1 MNVAII
7 TWGDESRILYDL
19 LHRNGYNIVCIIEDN
34 NCKWDLRY
42 KEAPIVSSG
51 KGAVMFEAGSIEKF
65 IVPSLDEQLN
75 YRAEKMI
82 SAYGID
88 LDNLLYAPIETL
100 KGELSDDEKIAK
112 ICLYTERTELETMEI
127 HAAEHCNLNCK
138 NCSMFC
144 GLVETCDFPCYQE
157 FEEGIKQLK
166 NFFPH
171 IKKFRIIG
179 GEPLLNPELDKYIRL
194 IRNVYPYTD
203 IRLISNG
210 ILVTKMSDQL
220 IQTIIDN
227 DVTFIVTQY
236 ISLKHSIDEI
246 NRFLSKTGIRYIVT
260 EAVLEFQKIYN
271 ALGDSDIDEN
281 FYRCHWKGS
290 CATMY
295 GTKIATCY
303 VPFVIHYLSDKFNLA
318 IEETGKIDLME
329 EGLTAQEII
338 KRMHTPFDMCR
349 YCAPK
354 GNWTE
359 WERLP
364 DKNNTTIQ
372 DWSIRN
378 QMYVYCI
385 K

>member
-7 TWGDESRILYDL
+7 TWGDESRILCDL

-100 KGELSDDEKIAK
+100 KGELSDGEKIAK

-179 GEPLLNPELDKYIRL
+179 GEPLLNPELDKYICL

-372 DWSIRN
+372 DWSI
-378 QMYVYCI
+378 
-385 K
+385 

>member
-42 KEAPIVSSG
+42 KETPIVSSG

-100 KGELSDDEKIAK
+100 KGKLSDGEKIAK

-127 HAAEHCNLNCK
+127 HVAEHCNLNCK

-179 GEPLLNPELDKYIRL
+179 GEPLLNPELDKYICL

-303 VPFVIHYLSDKFNLA
+303 VPFVIHYFSDKFNLA

-372 DWSIRN
+372 DWSI
-378 QMYVYCI
+378 
-385 K
+385 

>member
-100 KGELSDDEKIAK
+100 KGKLSDGEKIAK
-112 ICLYTERTELETMEI
+112 ICLYTERTELDTMEI
-127 HAAEHCNLNCK
+127 HVAEHCNLNCK

-179 GEPLLNPELDKYIRL
+179 GEPLLNPELDKYICL

-303 VPFVIHYLSDKFNLA
+303 VPFVIHYFSDKFNLA

-372 DWSIRN
+372 DWSI
-378 QMYVYCI
+378 
-385 K
+385 

>member
-75 YRAEKMI
+75 HRAEKMI

-100 KGELSDDEKIAK
+100 KGELSDGEKIAK

-372 DWSIRN
+372 DWSI
-378 QMYVYCI
+378 
-385 K
+385 

>member
-100 KGELSDDEKIAK
+100 KGELSDGEKIAK

-318 IEETGKIDLME
+318 IEETGKRD
-329 EGLTAQEII
+329 
-338 KRMHTPFDMCR
+338 
-349 YCAPK
+349 
-354 GNWTE
+354 
-359 WERLP
+359 
-364 DKNNTTIQ
+364 
-372 DWSIRN
+372 
-378 QMYVYCI
+378 
-385 K
+385 

>member
-42 KEAPIVSSG
+42 KEASIVSSG

-100 KGELSDDEKIAK
+100 KGELSDGEKIAK
-112 ICLYTERTELETMEI
+112 ICIYTERTELETMEI
-127 HAAEHCNLNCK
+127 HVAEHCNLNCK

-372 DWSIRN
+372 DWSI
-378 QMYVYCI
+378 
-385 K
+385 

>member
-7 TWGDESRILYDL
+7 TWGDESRILCDL

-100 KGELSDDEKIAK
+100 KGELSDGEKIAK

-359 WERLP
+359 WERLS

-372 DWSIRN
+372 DWSI
-378 QMYVYCI
+378 
-385 K
+385 

>member
-100 KGELSDDEKIAK
+100 KGELSDGEKIAK
-112 ICLYTERTELETMEI
+112 ICIYTERTELETMEI

-354 GNWTE
+354 GKWTE

-372 DWSIRN
+372 DWSI
-378 QMYVYCI
+378 
-385 K
+385 

>member
-100 KGELSDDEKIAK
+100 KGKLSDGEKIAK

-127 HAAEHCNLNCK
+127 HVAEHCNLNCK

-303 VPFVIHYLSDKFNLA
+303 VPFVIHYFSDKFNLA

-372 DWSIRN
+372 DWSI
-378 QMYVYCI
+378 
-385 K
+385 

>member
-100 KGELSDDEKIAK
+100 KGELSDGEKIAK

-318 IEETGKIDLME
+318 IEETGKIDVME

-372 DWSIRN
+372 DWSI
-378 QMYVYCI
+378 
-385 K
+385 

>member
-19 LHRNGYNIVCIIEDN
+19 LHRNGYKIVCIIEDN

-100 KGELSDDEKIAK
+100 KGELSDGEKISK

-372 DWSIRN
+372 DWSI
-378 QMYVYCI
+378 
-385 K
+385 

>member
-100 KGELSDDEKIAK
+100 KGELSDGEKISK

-372 DWSIRN
+372 DWSI
-378 QMYVYCI
+378 
-385 K
+385 

>member
-75 YRAEKMI
+75 YRAEKMT

-112 ICLYTERTELETMEI
+112 ICLYTERTEHETMEI

-372 DWSIRN
+372 DWSI
-378 QMYVYCI
+378 
-385 K
+385 

>member
-7 TWGDESRILYDL
+7 TWGDESCILYDL

-42 KEAPIVSSG
+42 KETPIVSSG

-100 KGELSDDEKIAK
+100 KGKLSDGEKIAK

-127 HAAEHCNLNCK
+127 HVAEHCNLNCK

-179 GEPLLNPELDKYIRL
+179 GEPLLNPELDKYICL

-303 VPFVIHYLSDKFNLA
+303 VPFVIHYFSDKFNLA

-372 DWSIRN
+372 DWSI
-378 QMYVYCI
+378 
-385 K
+385 

>member
-42 KEAPIVSSG
+42 KETPIVSSG

-100 KGELSDDEKIAK
+100 KGKLSDGEKIAK
-112 ICLYTERTELETMEI
+112 ICLYTERTELDTMEI
-127 HAAEHCNLNCK
+127 HVAEHCNLNCK

-179 GEPLLNPELDKYIRL
+179 GEPLLNPELDKYICL

-281 FYRCHWKGS
+281 FNRCHWKGS

-303 VPFVIHYLSDKFNLA
+303 VPFVIHYFSDKFNLA

-372 DWSIRN
+372 DWSI
-378 QMYVYCI
+378 
-385 K
+385 

>member
-100 KGELSDDEKIAK
+100 KGELSDGEKIAK
-112 ICLYTERTELETMEI
+112 ICIYTERTELETMEI

-303 VPFVIHYLSDKFNLA
+303 VPFVIHYFSDKFNLA

-338 KRMHTPFDMCR
+338 KRLHTPFDMCR

-372 DWSIRN
+372 DWSI
-378 QMYVYCI
+378 
-385 K
+385 

>member
-42 KEAPIVSSG
+42 KETPIVSSG
-51 KGAVMFEAGSIEKF
+51 KGAVMFEAGNIEKF

-100 KGELSDDEKIAK
+100 KGKLSDGEKIAK

-127 HAAEHCNLNCK
+127 HVAEHCNLNCK

-179 GEPLLNPELDKYIRL
+179 GEPLLNPELDKYICL

-303 VPFVIHYLSDKFNLA
+303 VPFVIHYFSDKFNLA

-372 DWSIRN
+372 DWSI
-378 QMYVYCI
+378 
-385 K
+385 

>member
-100 KGELSDDEKIAK
+100 KGELSDGEKIAK

-246 NRFLSKTGIRYIVT
+246 NRFLSKTGIHYIVT

-372 DWSIRN
+372 DWSI
-378 QMYVYCI
+378 
-385 K
+385 

>member
-42 KEAPIVSSG
+42 KETPIVSSG

-100 KGELSDDEKIAK
+100 KGKLSDGEKIAK
-112 ICLYTERTELETMEI
+112 ICLYPERTELDTMEI
-127 HAAEHCNLNCK
+127 HVAEHCNLNCK

-179 GEPLLNPELDKYIRL
+179 GEPLLNPELDKYICL

-303 VPFVIHYLSDKFNLA
+303 VPFVIHYFSDKFNLA

-372 DWSIRN
+372 DWSI
-378 QMYVYCI
+378 
-385 K
+385 

>member
-100 KGELSDDEKIAK
+100 KGELSDGEKIAK

-203 IRLISNG
+203 LRLISNG

-372 DWSIRN
+372 DWSI
-378 QMYVYCI
+378 
-385 K
+385 

>member
-42 KEAPIVSSG
+42 KETPIVSSG

-100 KGELSDDEKIAK
+100 KGELSDGEKIAK

-179 GEPLLNPELDKYIRL
+179 GEPLLNPELDKYICL

-372 DWSIRN
+372 DWSI
-378 QMYVYCI
+378 
-385 K
+385 

>member
-100 KGELSDDEKIAK
+100 KGELSDGEKIAK
-112 ICLYTERTELETMEI
+112 ICIYTERTELETMEI

-271 ALGDSDIDEN
+271 ALGDSDIDES

-303 VPFVIHYLSDKFNLA
+303 VPFVIHYFSDKFNLA

-372 DWSIRN
+372 DWSI
-378 QMYVYCI
+378 
-385 K
+385 

>member
-42 KEAPIVSSG
+42 KETPIVSSG

-100 KGELSDDEKIAK
+100 KGKLSDGEKIAK

-127 HAAEHCNLNCK
+127 HVAEHCNLNCK

-179 GEPLLNPELDKYIRL
+179 GEPLLNPELDKYICL

-281 FYRCHWKGS
+281 FYHCHWKGS

-303 VPFVIHYLSDKFNLA
+303 VPFVIHYFSDKFNLA

-372 DWSIRN
+372 DWSI
-378 QMYVYCI
+378 
-385 K
+385 

>member
-42 KEAPIVSSG
+42 KETPIVSSG

-100 KGELSDDEKIAK
+100 KGKLSDGEKIAK

-127 HAAEHCNLNCK
+127 HVAEHCNLNCK

-179 GEPLLNPELDKYIRL
+179 GEPLLNPELDKYICL

-260 EAVLEFQKIYN
+260 ETVLEFQKIYN

-303 VPFVIHYLSDKFNLA
+303 VPFVIHYFSDKFNLA

-372 DWSIRN
+372 DWSI
-378 QMYVYCI
+378 
-385 K
+385 

>member
-100 KGELSDDEKIAK
+100 KGELSDGEKIAK

-364 DKNNTTIQ
+364 GKNNTTIQ
-372 DWSIRN
+372 DWSI
-378 QMYVYCI
+378 
-385 K
+385 

>member
-100 KGELSDDEKIAK
+100 KGELSDGEKIAK

-144 GLVETCDFPCYQE
+144 GLVEKCDFPCYQE

-372 DWSIRN
+372 DWSI
-378 QMYVYCI
+378 
-385 K
+385 

>member
-100 KGELSDDEKIAK
+100 KGELSDGEKIAK

-372 DWSIRN
+372 DWSI
-378 QMYVYCI
+378 
-385 K
+385 

>member
-100 KGELSDDEKIAK
+100 KGKLSDGEKIAK

-127 HAAEHCNLNCK
+127 HVAEHCNLNCK

-179 GEPLLNPELDKYIRL
+179 GEPLLNPELDKYICL

-303 VPFVIHYLSDKFNLA
+303 VPFVIHYFSDKFNLA

-364 DKNNTTIQ
+364 DKSNTTIQ
-372 DWSIRN
+372 DWSI
-378 QMYVYCI
+378 
-385 K
+385 

>member
-42 KEAPIVSSG
+42 KETLIVSSG

-100 KGELSDDEKIAK
+100 KGKLSDGEKIAK

-127 HAAEHCNLNCK
+127 HVAEHCNLNCK

-179 GEPLLNPELDKYIRL
+179 GEPLLNPELDKYICL

-303 VPFVIHYLSDKFNLA
+303 VPFVIHYFSDKFNLA

-372 DWSIRN
+372 DWSI
-378 QMYVYCI
+378 
-385 K
+385 

>member
-51 KGAVMFEAGSIEKF
+51 KGAVIFEAGSIEKF

-100 KGELSDDEKIAK
+100 KGELSDGEKIAK
-112 ICLYTERTELETMEI
+112 ICIYTERTELETMEI

-372 DWSIRN
+372 DWSI
-378 QMYVYCI
+378 
-385 K
+385 

>member
-42 KEAPIVSSG
+42 KETPIVSSG

-179 GEPLLNPELDKYIRL
+179 GEPLLNPELDKYICL

-303 VPFVIHYLSDKFNLA
+303 VPFVIHYFSDKFNLA

-372 DWSIRN
+372 DWSI
-378 QMYVYCI
+378 
-385 K
+385 

>member
-65 IVPSLDEQLN
+65 IVPSLDEQPN

-372 DWSIRN
+372 DWSI
-378 QMYVYCI
+378 
-385 K
+385 

>member
-100 KGELSDDEKIAK
+100 KGELSDGEKIAK
-112 ICLYTERTELETMEI
+112 ICIYTERTELETMEI

-372 DWSIRN
+372 DWSI
-378 QMYVYCI
+378 
-385 K
+385 

>member
-42 KEAPIVSSG
+42 KETPIVSSG

-100 KGELSDDEKIAK
+100 KGKLSDGEKIAK
-112 ICLYTERTELETMEI
+112 ICLYTERTELDTMEI
-127 HAAEHCNLNCK
+127 HVAEHCNLNCK

-179 GEPLLNPELDKYIRL
+179 GEPLLNPELDKYICL

-303 VPFVIHYLSDKFNLA
+303 VPFVIHYFSDKFNLA

-354 GNWTE
+354 VNWTE

-372 DWSIRN
+372 DWSI
-378 QMYVYCI
+378 
-385 K
+385 

>member
-100 KGELSDDEKIAK
+100 KGELSDGEKIAK

-127 HAAEHCNLNCK
+127 HAAEHCNRTCK

-372 DWSIRN
+372 DWSI
-378 QMYVYCI
+378 
-385 K
+385 

>member
-7 TWGDESRILYDL
+7 TWGNESRILYDL
-19 LHRNGYNIVCIIEDN
+19 LYRNGYNIVCIIEDN
-34 NCKWDLRY
+34 NCKWDLKY
-42 KEAPIVSSG
+42 KATPIVSSG
-51 KGAVMFEAGSIEKF
+51 KGVVMFEAGCIEKF
-65 IVPSLDEQLN
+65 IVPSLDEHLN

-100 KGELSDDEKIAK
+100 KGELSDSEKIAK

-166 NFFPH
+166 SFFPH

-179 GEPLLNPELDKYIRL
+179 GEPLLNPELDKYISL

-210 ILVTKMSDQL
+210 ILVTKMSDRL

-246 NRFLSKTGIRYIVT
+246 NRFLSKTGMRYIVT

-271 ALGDSDIDEN
+271 ALGDSDIEEN

-303 VPFVIHYLSDKFNLA
+303 VPFVIHYLSDRFDLA

-359 WERLP
+359 WERLT
-364 DKNNTTIQ
+364 DKKNTTIQ
-372 DWSIRN
+372 DWSI
-378 QMYVYCI
+378 
-385 K
+385 

>member
-7 TWGDESRILYDL
+7 TWGYESRILCDL

-100 KGELSDDEKIAK
+100 KGELSDGEKIAK

-372 DWSIRN
+372 DWSI
-378 QMYVYCI
+378 
-385 K
+385 

>member
-51 KGAVMFEAGSIEKF
+51 KGAVMFEAGRIEKL

-100 KGELSDDEKIAK
+100 KGELSDGEKIAK
-112 ICLYTERTELETMEI
+112 ICIYTERTELETMEI

-144 GLVETCDFPCYQE
+144 GLVETCDFPCYLE

-303 VPFVIHYLSDKFNLA
+303 VPFVIHYFSDKFNLA

-372 DWSIRN
+372 DWSI
-378 QMYVYCI
+378 
-385 K
+385 

>member
-100 KGELSDDEKIAK
+100 KGELSDGEKIAK

-329 EGLTAQEII
+329 EGLTAQEIM

-372 DWSIRN
+372 DWSI
-378 QMYVYCI
+378 
-385 K
+385 